1 MFDRG
6 MRATFIAHF
15 TPMMLRPTA
24 SALTLFLLLLT
35 ACGPSTKVVQSW
47 HKPGFT
53 VEEGTYHK
61 LLVIGLIK
69 DEATRRA
76 AEEQMIKNLKGDGIP
91 SYGYIGADVEKINEA
106 GMNDRMVKDGIDG
119 VLIMRLVDVKKE
131 QTYVP
136 GTTYPAYY
144 GSPWGYYGYAYP
156 MYSTPGY
163 VRTDATYYVETNL
176 YSTGSDGLIWTSTT
190 STFNPTKLET
200 TVDGIMQAVYW
211 QMKKDGFVVRPKPE

>member
-1 MFDRG
+1 
-6 MRATFIAHF
+6 
-15 TPMMLRPTA
+15 MLRPTV
-24 SALTLFLLLLT
+24 SALTLFSLLLT

-91 SYGYIGADVEKINEA
+91 SYGYIGADVEKINET
-106 GMNDRMVKDGIDG
+106 GMTERMVKDGIDG

-136 GTTYPAYY
+136 G
-144 GSPWGYYGYAYP
+144 
-156 MYSTPGY
+156 ST
-163 VRTDATYYVETNL
+163 
-176 YSTGSDGLIWTSTT
+176 
-190 STFNPTKLET
+190 
-200 TVDGIMQAVYW
+200 
-211 QMKKDGFVVRPKPE
+211 